1 MQYHPEVAHT
11 PHGQYVIERFLAEGC
26 KTSQS
31 WTMASVI
38 DTQVELIQNQVG
50 EDGRVICA
58 LSGGVDS
65 AVAAALV
72 HKAVGDR
79 LTCVYVDTGLMR
91 KGESDQIVETFEK
104 HQKIELRHVNAADR
118 FFEHLDGVTEP
129 EAKRKTI
136 GEQFIR
142 VFEAAK
148 AEVCLLYTSP
158 SPRDRQK
165 SRMPSSA

>member
-1 MQYHPEVAHT
+1 M
-11 PHGQYVIERFLAEGC
+11 
-26 KTSQS
+26 
-31 WTMASVI
+31 
-38 DTQVELIQNQVG
+38 IQKQVG
-50 EDGRVICA
+50 SEGRVICA

-79 LTCVYVDTGLMR
+79 LACVYVDTGLMR
-91 KGESDQIVETFEK
+91 KGESDQIVDTFERT
-104 HQKIELRHVNAADR
+104 QGIELIHVSAADR
-118 FFEHLDGVTEP
+118 FFEHLDGVVDP

-148 AEVCLLYTSP
+148 AEVVGAQFLVQGTLYPDVIESGTSDAAKIKSCLLYTS
-158 SPRDRQK
+158 D
-165 SRMPSSA
+165 AADE